1 MFVEIFPLEIA
12 SRRDIYT
19 PNRDLS
25 YNFRKD
31 FPPHYN
37 WFFNDH
43 SNKLAAEISLF
54 NFQENV
60 DKQNEELRYCILRD
74 VSM

>member
-1 MFVEIFPLEIA
+1 MVEKFPLEIA
-12 SRRDIYT
+12 FRHAFCNPKRY
-19 PNRDLS
+19 LS
-25 YNFRKD
+25 YNLRQE
-31 FPPHYN
+31 FPPNDN
-37 WFFNDH
+37 WFFNSH